1 MGNGRCK
8 QRSDSQTTLRIVRLS
23 NILYTTVLVF
33 RRPPVEIIRKLLLK
47 GFYEKELIIV
57 NPTTTMVTQHNI
69 LLSSGGTVKIRYIK
83 LGNGGKWERS
93 CIEEEQTLRL
103 GYESPYHRK
112 SLNGDWDAVFQY
124 WLAARRGNQGA
135 ATRDLNQIRDF
146 YELKES
152 DIWIT
157 FYKRKLYWCHAYKD
171 VHELED
177 GSRVRKVV
185 GSWSCEDKNGNPL
198 SIENIDGRI
207 TKVQGYRGTICRVER
222 PEYLLRKINGE
233 VQPEVQS
240 TKEALA
246 VLKQN
251 VEELIKGLWWNDF
264 ELLVDLIFSQ
274 SGWQRISVLGK
285 TEKDIDLDVFSPVT
299 QKRAFVQVKST
310 TNANQIQNYQEIFNQ
325 HHQYDE
331 LYFVFHTFSGNL
343 EKLGINDPRV
353 AVWDISQV
361 ADLVIN
367 AGLIGW
373 LLAKR
378 T

>member
-1 MGNGRCK
+1 
-8 QRSDSQTTLRIVRLS
+8 
-23 NILYTTVLVF
+23 
-33 RRPPVEIIRKLLLK
+33 
-47 GFYEKELIIV
+47 
-57 NPTTTMVTQHNI
+57 
-69 LLSSGGTVKIRYIK
+69 VKIRYIK
-83 LGNGGKWERS
+83 LGDGGKWERY
-93 CIEEEQTLRL
+93 CIEEQQTLRL
-103 GYESPYHRK
+103 GYESPHHQE
-112 SLNGDWDAVFQY
+112 SLNGEWDTVRNF
-124 WLAARRGNQGA
+124 WLSARNGNQGA
-135 ATRDLNQIRDF
+135 ASRDLNQIRDF
-146 YELKES
+146 YELSDS

-157 FYKRKLYWCHAYKD
+157 FYQRRLYWCHAHKE

-177 GSRVRKVV
+177 GSRIRYVT
-185 GSWSCEDKNGNPL
+185 GSWSCYDKRGSPL

-207 TKVQGYRGTICRVER
+207 TKGQGYRGTICGVEL
-222 PEYLLRKINGE
+222 PAYLLRKINGE
-233 VQPEVQS
+233 VQPEIQS

-246 VLKQN
+246 ALKIN
-251 VEELIKGLWWNDF
+251 IENLIKGLWWNDF
-264 ELLVDLIFSQ
+264 ELLIDLIFSQ

-310 TNANQIQNYQEIFNQ
+310 TTADQILSYREIFNQ

-331 LYFVFHTFSGNL
+331 MYFVFHTFSGNL
-343 EKLGINDPRV
+343 ENLNIDDPRV
-353 AVWDISQV
+353 AVWDISRV

>member
-1 MGNGRCK
+1 M
-8 QRSDSQTTLRIVRLS
+8 
-23 NILYTTVLVF
+23 
-33 RRPPVEIIRKLLLK
+33 
-47 GFYEKELIIV
+47 
-57 NPTTTMVTQHNI
+57 
-69 LLSSGGTVKIRYIK
+69 KIRYIK
-83 LGNGGKWERS
+83 LGDGGKWERY
-93 CIEEEQTLRL
+93 CIEEQQTLRL
-103 GYESPYHRK
+103 GYESPHHQE
-112 SLNGDWDAVFQY
+112 SLSGEWDTVRHFWLSARNG
-124 WLAARRGNQGA
+124 NEGA
-135 ATRDLNQIRDF
+135 ASRDLNQIRDF
-146 YELKES
+146 YELSES

-157 FYKRKLYWCHAYKD
+157 FYQRRLYWCHAHKE

-177 GSRVRKVV
+177 GSRTRSVI
-185 GSWSCEDKNGNPL
+185 GSWSCNDKKGSPL

-207 TKVQGYRGTICRVER
+207 TKVQGYRGTICGVEL

-233 VQPEVQS
+233 VQPEIQS

-246 VLKQN
+246 ALKEN
-251 VEELIKGLWWNDF
+251 IENLIKGLWWNDF
-264 ELLVDLIFSQ
+264 ELLIDLIFSQ

-310 TNANQIQNYQEIFNQ
+310 TTANQIQSYREIFNQ
-325 HHQYDE
+325 HPQYDE
-331 LYFVFHTFSGNL
+331 MYFVFHTFSGNL
-343 EKLGINDPRV
+343 ENLNIDDPRV
-353 AVWDISQV
+353 AVWDISRV

>member
-1 MGNGRCK
+1 M
-8 QRSDSQTTLRIVRLS
+8 
-23 NILYTTVLVF
+23 
-33 RRPPVEIIRKLLLK
+33 
-47 GFYEKELIIV
+47 
-57 NPTTTMVTQHNI
+57 
-69 LLSSGGTVKIRYIK
+69 KIRYIK
-83 LGNGGKWERS
+83 LGDGGKWERY
-93 CIEEEQTLRL
+93 CIEEQQTLRL
-103 GYESPYHRK
+103 GYESPHHQE
-112 SLNGDWDAVFQY
+112 SLSGEWDTVRNF
-124 WLAARRGNQGA
+124 WLSARNGNQGA
-135 ATRDLNQIRDF
+135 AIRDLNQIRDF
-146 YELKES
+146 YELSES

-157 FYKRKLYWCHAYKD
+157 FYQRRLYWCHAHKE

-177 GSRVRKVV
+177 GSRIRNVI
-185 GSWSCEDKNGNPL
+185 GSWSCYDKKGSSL

-207 TKVQGYRGTICRVER
+207 TKVQGYRGTICGVEL

-233 VQPEVQS
+233 VQPEIQS

-246 VLKQN
+246 ALKVN
-251 VEELIKGLWWNDF
+251 IENLIKGLWWNDF
-264 ELLVDLIFSQ
+264 ELLIDLIFSQ

-310 TNANQIQNYQEIFNQ
+310 TTANQIQSYREIFNQ

-331 LYFVFHTFSGNL
+331 MYFVFHTFSGNL
-343 EKLGINDPRV
+343 ENLNIDDPRV
-353 AVWDISQV
+353 AVWDISRV

>member
-1 MGNGRCK
+1 M
-8 QRSDSQTTLRIVRLS
+8 
-23 NILYTTVLVF
+23 
-33 RRPPVEIIRKLLLK
+33 
-47 GFYEKELIIV
+47 
-57 NPTTTMVTQHNI
+57 
-69 LLSSGGTVKIRYIK
+69 KIRYIK
-83 LGNGGKWERS
+83 LGDGGKWERY
-93 CIEEEQTLRL
+93 CIEEQQTLRL
-103 GYESPYHRK
+103 GYESPHHQE
-112 SLNGDWDAVFQY
+112 SLIGEWEGVRNF
-124 WLAARRGNQGA
+124 WLSARNGNQGSA
-135 ATRDLNQIRDF
+135 SRDLNQIRDF
-146 YELKES
+146 YELSES

-157 FYKRKLYWCHAYKD
+157 FYQRRLYWCHAHKE

-177 GSRVRKVV
+177 GSRIRNVI
-185 GSWSCEDKNGNPL
+185 GSWSCYDKKGSPL

-207 TKVQGYRGTICRVER
+207 TKVQGYRGTICGVEL

-233 VQPEVQS
+233 VQPEIQS

-246 VLKQN
+246 ALKVN
-251 VEELIKGLWWNDF
+251 IENLIKGLWWNDF
-264 ELLVDLIFSQ
+264 ELLIDLIFSQ

-310 TNANQIQNYQEIFNQ
+310 TTANQIQSYREIFNQ

-331 LYFVFHTFSGNL
+331 MYFVFHTFSGNL
-343 EKLGINDPRV
+343 ENLNIDDPRV
-353 AVWDISQV
+353 AVWDISRV